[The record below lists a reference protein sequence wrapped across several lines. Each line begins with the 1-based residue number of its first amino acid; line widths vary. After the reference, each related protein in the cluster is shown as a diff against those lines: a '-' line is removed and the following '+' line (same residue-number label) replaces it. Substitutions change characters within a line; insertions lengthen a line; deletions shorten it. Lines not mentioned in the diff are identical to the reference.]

1 MKRLQER
8 SSSLFCKAA
17 KSWRK
22 VALIKKTGCKLKIQ
36 MIIYNEMYRKK

>member
-8 SSSLFCKAA
+8 SGSLFCKAA

-22 VALIKKTGCKLKIQ
+22 VALIKNRLQIKKTDDNI
-36 MIIYNEMYRKK
+36 

>member
-8 SSSLFCKAA
+8 SGSLFCKAA

-22 VALIKKTGCKLKIQ
+22 VALIKKQ
-36 MIIYNEMYRKK
+36 VAN